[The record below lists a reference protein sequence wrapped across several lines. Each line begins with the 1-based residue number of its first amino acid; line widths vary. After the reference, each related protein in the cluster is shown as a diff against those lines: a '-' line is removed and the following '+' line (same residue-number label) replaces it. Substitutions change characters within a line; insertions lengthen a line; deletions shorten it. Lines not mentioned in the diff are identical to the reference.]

1 MQARGANLAHS
12 RCNGVSRPQ
21 AHVHAAPK
29 QLLRVSGR
37 QSRASTV
44 LVQAAKREYEVV
56 RELLPADKVSLTITV
71 PGSICQE
78 GFTET
83 VKIMR
88 RDVVG
93 PLKGFRQDKIPLS
106 EIISRVGGQA
116 QFDAAVLETVLIRA
130 MGDVMPVHAARM
142 LPGSEQIAT
151 NMPQLMA
158 AFDPAKP
165 LTFQVTYSR
174 LPEVQWSSP
183 YQDIVITLQ
192 DSGNIESDQ
201 AAADGL
207 IRQYLKQ
214 EGQKRVVA
222 DRGLARGDG
231 AIINMRIAPKSNP
244 AAPYPGLE
252 KEKFFFDTDADM
264 LDLTDHM
271 LGMLPGEQ
279 RSWEFVFPQD
289 WHVDLWRG
297 QTAVADIKLEE
308 LFSYILPEFNDEF
321 VAQHYPQ
328 FESAADLRQ
337 SLVSTTSLER
347 MRDIEDR
354 VKDAILT
361 QVSACV
367 ASPIPEAL
375 LQAQGEKE
383 FQAKLLDLV
392 QRGVARMEDVER
404 QLTQEGLD
412 AFIESERMGLEERCR
427 YVLAAEA
434 IAEEQGIDVDIEG
447 LEEEVERAK
456 AQCKAEK
463 VDFDPDVYRQETVE
477 KLRYAAVMQWLQQNL
492 KVEVL
497 PWGGEGAA
505 EQAAATQA
513 AQPASV

>member
-1 MQARGANLAHS
+1 MHARGAHLVHS
-12 RCNGVSRPQ
+12 RCQGVSRPQ
-21 AHVHAAPK
+21 THVHAAYK
-29 QLLRVSGR
+29 QLLGASGR
-37 QSRASTV
+37 RCRTCTV

-56 RELLPADKVSLTITV
+56 REVLPKDKVSLTITV

-106 EIISRVGGQA
+106 EVISRVGGQA

-130 MGDVMPVHAARM
+130 MGDVMPIHAARM

-165 LTFQVTYSR
+165 LTFQVTYAR
-174 LPEVQWSSP
+174 LPDVQWSSP
-183 YQDIVITLQ
+183 YQDIVITVQ
-192 DSGNIESDQ
+192 DTGNLESDQ
-201 AAADGL
+201 AAAEGL

-222 DRGLARGDG
+222 DRGLAPGDG

-244 AAPYPGLE
+244 AAPYPGLD
-252 KEKFFFDTDADM
+252 KEKFFFDTDGDM

-271 LGMLPGEQ
+271 LGMLPGEA

-297 QTAVADIKLEE
+297 QTAIADIKLVE

-321 VAQHYPQ
+321 VAKHYPQ
-328 FESAADLRQ
+328 FESAADLRK
-337 SLVSTTSLER
+337 SLVSSTSLAR
-347 MRDIEDR
+347 MKDLDAQIQ
-354 VKDAILT
+354 DAIVT

-375 LQAQGEKE
+375 LNAQGEKE

-392 QRGVARMEDVER
+392 QRGVARIEDVQQ
-404 QLTQEGLD
+404 QLTQEGLE
-412 AFIESERMGLEERCR
+412 AFIASERLGLEERCR

-434 IAEEQGIDVDIEG
+434 IAEEQGIDVEVEG
-447 LEEEVERAK
+447 LEAEVDRAK
-456 AQCKAEK
+456 EQCRADK
-463 VDFDPDVYRQETVE
+463 VDFDPDVYRQEAIE
-477 KLRYAAVMQWLQQNL
+477 KLRYGAVMQWLQQNL

-497 PWGGEGAA
+497 PWGGAGAVQQAAA
-505 EQAAATQA
+505 EQP
-513 AQPASV
+513 QPASV